1 MKEIQAGVQI
11 GKTHSKKG
19 KNLHYLL
26 FLPAK
31 YGVDDQESWPLVMFL
46 HGIGE
51 RGSSQRTLP
60 SLKRYGPPK
69 IVEQDRDFPCVV
81 VSPQCPSDSYWWEQ
95 LDLLESLLEEI
106 VETLHIDNKRIYLTG
121 LSMGGYGTWH
131 FGLRSPDR
139 CAALVPIAG
148 GYIHESREI
157 PETICGLK
165 HVPIWAFH
173 GSADTVVLPYQTEI
187 LVEALQ
193 ACGSSVRYSL
203 LEGADHDQSW
213 ERAYAN
219 LEMWSWMLSQ
229 RKTV

>member
-1 MKEIQAGVQI
+1 MIKIRTGVQT
-11 GKTHSKKG
+11 GQTHN
-19 KNLHYLL
+19 KNGGILHYLL

-51 RGSSQRTLP
+51 RGSSQSTLS
-60 SLKRYGPPK
+60 SLKKYGPPK
-69 IVEQDRDFPCVV
+69 MVEEDQDFPCVV
-81 VSPQCPSDSYWWEQ
+81 VSPQCPSDSYWFEH
-95 LDLLESLLEEI
+95 LDLLESLCKEI
-106 VETLHIDNKRIYLTG
+106 VETLHVDNQRIYLTG

-131 FGLRSPDR
+131 FGLRFPDR

-148 GYIHESREI
+148 GYMHESREI
-157 PETICGLK
+157 PETICGLS

-193 ACGSSVRYSL
+193 ECGSSVRYTL
-203 LEGADHDQSW
+203 LDGADHGQSW
-213 ERAYAN
+213 EQAYADP
-219 LEMWSWMLSQ
+219 EMWSWMLSQ
-229 RKTV
+229 RKE